1 MTFGISRVH
10 GSLIAPKNFAGVT
23 LQDFTLT
30 FWSGNYTSAWRDWNG
45 GQGTTDGALDKVF
58 RTAVETIGTVSRV
71 GTLNTA
77 TGALHFALEVLG
89 GDLDSDAYLGMGL
102 PGSSATT
109 HAALTAAVVALGD
122 MSFWCNTGTSAA
134 YYATVNLTSATVGTF
149 TY

>member
-1 MTFGISRVH
+1 MSGGISRVH
-10 GSLIAPKNFAGVT
+10 GGVKLGNLAGVT

-30 FWSGNYTSAWRDWNG
+30 FWSGDYTAAWRDWNAG
-45 GQGTTDGALDKVF
+45 AGTPDGALDRTF
-58 RTAVETIGTVSRV
+58 RTALETFATVSRV

-89 GDLDSDAYLGMGL
+89 GDLDNDAYLGMGL
-102 PGSSATT
+102 PGNSGST
-109 HAALTAAVVALGD
+109 HAALTAAVVGIGD

-134 YYATVNLTSATVGTF
+134 YFATVHLTSATVGTF